1 MPKFAEAKFRV
12 LELGGR
18 KVRPVEPCFTE
29 VCVLESGAGK
39 VRPDEIYESKVG
51 PGEVRPSIRV
61 LFSPPAP
68 SLYAL
73 LEDIE
78 LRLVCHIVQIS
89 LPAG

>member
-1 MPKFAEAKFRV
+1 M
-12 LELGGR
+12 
-18 KVRPVEPCFTE
+18 
-29 VCVLESGAGK
+29 ESGAGK

-51 PGEVRPSIRV
+51 SGKVGPGEVRPSIRV
-61 LFSPPAP
+61 LFSPAAS

-78 LRLVCHIVQIS
+78 LQLVCHIVQIS